1 MEPYFLLLSVPS
13 LFALFYRKN
22 FDIKIVFI
30 IFLIFVLFVG
40 LRYEVGPDWF
50 GYEYTHKSLDGK
62 NLSDIFP
69 RSEPLSYLL
78 FWMSQNFGS
87 EMLLSN
93 VVSAF
98 LLMLGVFSFAYRTI
112 NPGLAILAA
121 TPYLIIVFGMS
132 GIRQAMGVGVFL
144 YVLSHWQKSDI
155 IFRGVGIIIA
165 SLFHTSALFCGLFVI
180 YTLQINIW
188 IKIVAALLLGF
199 IVFYLIQGDSIYS
212 GSFEKYERL
221 YIEGTDTISTGA
233 IFHIGLIVIPAMLGY
248 IFKSK
253 IKNLVPN
260 HDLLMIGIFGALGL
274 LALNTVSTTVASRLT
289 LYFYFVPMMVYP
301 ALTLAFGKKNRNFIM
316 TIIIL
321 AHFAILT
328 VWMLLGNHSIHYVP
342 YRNLLFQTD

>member
-1 MEPYFLLLSVPS
+1 MEPYFFLLAVPS

-22 FDIKIVFI
+22 FDIKTAII

-40 LRYEVGPDWF
+40 LRYQVGPDWF
-50 GYEYTHKSLDGK
+50 GYEYIHKSLDGK
-62 NLSDIFP
+62 NLSTVFL

-93 VVSAF
+93 VVSVF
-98 LLMLGVFSFAYRTI
+98 LLMLGVFSFSYRTI
-112 NPGLAILAA
+112 NPNLAILAA

-132 GIRQAMGVGVFL
+132 GIRQAMGVGVVL
-144 YVLSHWQKSDI
+144 YVLSCWNKSSI
-155 IFRGVGIIIA
+155 ILRSVGIVIA

-180 YTLQINIW
+180 YTLKINIW
-188 IKIVAALLLGF
+188 IKIFSASMFGF
-199 IVFYLIQGDSIYS
+199 IVFYLIKDDSIYS
-212 GSFEKYERL
+212 GSFQKYDRL
-221 YIEGTDTISTGA
+221 YLEGAGAVSTGA
-233 IFHIGLIVIPAMLGY
+233 IFHIGLIVVPALLGY

-253 IKNLVPN
+253 IKNLIPN
-260 HDLLMIGIFGALGL
+260 NNLLMIGIVGAIGL
-274 LALNTVSTTVASRLT
+274 LALSTISATVASRLT

-316 TIIIL
+316 TIIIV
-321 AHFAILT
+321 AHFSILI
-328 VWMLLGNHSIHYVP
+328 VWMLLSNHSIYYLP